1 MPASSRA
8 RTRSALA
15 LSGALVGALMLSSCG
30 VIGGDADLQVYS
42 ARKYGS
48 EEVFKEFT
56 DQTGISVEFIFDE
69 NAALLERI
77 KAEGAISPADVYM
90 TVDAGNLWNAD
101 QEGVLKSL
109 NSRVLDEAVPEADRA
124 ADGTWYGLAKRAR
137 TVIYNPDAV
146 DPSEFDAKDTYAGLG
161 DPKWRGRIC
170 MRDTSEAYQVS
181 LVASLMDLYGE
192 DRAREIVESWVANDV
207 EIMSNDVLLIEA
219 VDAGTCDVAVVNHY
233 YLARELADRDLNVDL
248 YWASQEGAGTHVNLS
263 GAGVVKTSDNP
274 KQAQRLL
281 EWLATDGQSAMIAG
295 NHEFPVNPDVEPDQ
309 EAAQFGDFKE
319 MPINAEAYGSLNS
332 EAAELLTDAGWK

>member
-1 MPASSRA
+1 MAA
-8 RTRSALA
+8 LLRSMVLSTVCLGTALA
-15 LSGALVGALMLSSCG
+15 ATGCG
-30 VIGGDADLQVYS
+30 VLDSDADLQVYS

-77 KAEGAISPADVYM
+77 KAEGENSPADIYL

-101 QEGVLKSL
+101 EQGLLKP
-109 NSRVLDEAVPEADRA
+109 LDSPILDQAIPAADRA
-124 ADGTWYGLAKRAR
+124 EDGTWYGLAKRAR
-137 TVIYNPDAV
+137 TVVYNPDAV
-146 DPSEFDAKDTYAGLG
+146 APADFDAEDTYAGLG
-161 DPKWRGRIC
+161 DPKWQGRIC

-192 DRAREIVESWVANDV
+192 ERAREVVDSWLENDV
-207 EIMSNDVLLIEA
+207 DIMSNDLLLIEA

-233 YLARELADRDLNVDL
+233 YLARELEDRELNVEL

-263 GAGVVKTSDNP
+263 GAGVVSTSDNP
-274 KQAQRLL
+274 EQAQELI
-281 EWLATDGQSAMIAG
+281 EWLATDGQEAMIAG
-295 NHEFPVNPDVEPDQ
+295 NHEFPVNPDVDPDEQ
-309 EAAQFGDFKE
+309 AAQFGEFTE
-319 MPINAEAYGSLNS
+319 MPIDAEAYGASN
-332 EAAELLTDAGWK
+332 AAAVELLADAGWK